1 MKTRDLIGWSG
12 TERGRRLRGADREI
26 QAQAQVRIG
35 VNEVQRIFGSHPK
48 DQRIV
53 NREMGVG
60 NKCVKVWSVRLLR
73 R

>member
-26 QAQAQVRIG
+26 VKEVRIG
-35 VNEVQRIFGSHPK
+35 VNEV
-48 DQRIV
+48 RIV